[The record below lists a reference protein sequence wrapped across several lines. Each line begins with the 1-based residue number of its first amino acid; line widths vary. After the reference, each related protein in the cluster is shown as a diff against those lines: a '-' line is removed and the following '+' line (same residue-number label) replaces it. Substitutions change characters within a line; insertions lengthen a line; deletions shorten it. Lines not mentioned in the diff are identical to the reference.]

1 VDKFSSTAVRHALRE
16 GRPELAADILGR
28 PFAIEGSVQ
37 HGRQLGCVGHDVRAQ
52 AGLQSLQTDWV
63 DISRGLGREEAIDPP
78 GALRQ
83 MATDELVVRG
93 QFRAWLDYMSEA

>member
-1 VDKFSSTAVRHALRE
+1 MQALVARVDPAIAAVQGLLPAGFPEPTAGAIFDGLRRQQ
-16 GRPELAADILGR
+16 GRW
-28 PFAIEGSVQ
+28 
-37 HGRQLGCVGHDVRAQ
+37 Q

-63 DISRGLGREEAIDPP
+63 DISRGLGREESIDPP